1 MKMRFSIG
9 VVFFAVLLS
18 GVAGCGSEELLS
30 DADKRLFLRAAD
42 LAHYGFLYENADSY
56 ETFSKTRQLDGA
68 YQLTYEFQT
77 PEGERRPLYIYAS
90 VSVARNLSDARLSE
104 GAEKVGLLIGLRAA
118 GAEERE
124 VRMQPGDDRSSLRL
138 LVKGGKPLGN
148 VFTARDGRKT
158 YFLVLAGLYF
168 EDAEDW
174 KKLVEPK
181 LLQLAGYSP
190 A

>member
-1 MKMRFSIG
+1 MRFGIG
-9 VVFFAVLLS
+9 VVLIALLLS
-18 GVAGCGSEELLS
+18 GAAGCGSEEPLS
-30 DADKRLFLRAAD
+30 EADKRLFLRAAD
-42 LAHYGFLYENADSY
+42 LARYGFEYENAHSH

-124 VRMQPGDDRSSLRL
+124 VRMQPGDDQGRLTL

-148 VFTARDGRKT
+148 VFTVREGRKT
-158 YFLVLAGLYF
+158 YFLVMAGLYF